1 MAATSAAL
9 SASATTYRTCPR
21 SGLQFERNA
30 ELLMKFNAV
39 TAVVALL
46 VGGILAIGVVLTRW
60 PAVHW
65 LAADTFYTVLTAH
78 GINMLIFWMIFF
90 EVAVLYFCSS
100 TLLRC
105 RIATPRIAW
114 LAYAL
119 MLIGAVMNN
128 IDVFRGNS
136 SVMMTSYVPMMATPW
151 FYLGLILF
159 AVGALIACFVFF
171 GTLVVAKR
179 DKTYQGSVPLV
190 TFGAIVAAIIAV
202 FTIVSGAIILIP
214 TFFLS
219 IGLIKE
225 VDPLIYRTIWWAFG
239 HSSQQINVAAHIS
252 IWYMVAAV
260 VFGAKP
266 MSERVSRGAFLLY
279 IFFLQLASA
288 HHLLA
293 DPGVSTEWKVVNTS
307 YFMYF
312 AVLASMIHGLTV
324 PGAMEVAQRAK
335 GYNKGL
341 FEWLRKAPWGNPTFS
356 GVFISIIGFGFLG
369 GISGVMMGTEQ
380 LNLLIHNT
388 IYVPGHFHATVVIG
402 TTLSFMA
409 LTYFLIPVLFRR
421 ETIAPGLAKIQPYLF
436 GFSMYFFC
444 LVMMGAGTLGVSRR
458 HWDMAF
464 SGAALAYEWPG
475 AAYLMMGLVGIGG
488 IAAITGGALFI
499 YITVGSLLWGKKLDQ
514 GVVSPRFTPI
524 PPTAPT
530 ATAQTYGSAGFTAP
544 GTFVLAMV
552 FLVAFVLYYFI
563 NWKYLAQLWGLS

>member
-1 MAATSAAL
+1 MTVQ
-9 SASATTYRTCPR
+9 TTYRTCPR
-21 SGLQFERNA
+21 SGLQFEKQA
-30 ELLMKFNAV
+30 EALMKINAV

-46 VGGILAIGVVLTRW
+46 VGGLLAIGVVLTRW

-65 LAADTFYTVLTAH
+65 LAADTFYMVLTAH
-78 GINMLIFWMIFF
+78 GIDMLIFWIIFF
-90 EVAVLYFCSS
+90 EVAVLYFASS

-105 RIATPRIAW
+105 RLATPKIAW
-114 LAYAL
+114 AAYAL
-119 MLIGAVMNN
+119 MLIGAIVNN
-128 IDVFRGNS
+128 VSVFQGSS
-136 SVMMTSYVPMMATPW
+136 SVMMTSYVPMMAHW
-151 FYLGLILF
+151 SFYLGLILF

-179 DKTYQGSVPLV
+179 EKTYQGSVPLV
-190 TFGAIVAAIIAV
+190 TFGAITAAIIAV
-202 FTIVSGAIILIP
+202 FTISSGAIILIP
-214 TFFLS
+214 TFLMS
-219 IGLIKE
+219 IGLINE

-252 IWYMVAAV
+252 IWYAVAAIA
-260 VFGAKP
+260 FGAKP

-279 IFFLQLASA
+279 ILFLQLASA

-293 DPGVSTEWKVVNTS
+293 DPGISTEWKVVNTS

-312 AVLASMIHGLTV
+312 AVLASMIHALSI
-324 PGAMEVAQRAK
+324 PGAMEVAQRAR

-356 GVFISIIGFGFLG
+356 GVFIALVGFGFLG

-402 TTLSFMA
+402 TTLTFMA
-409 LTYFLIPVLFRR
+409 LTYFLIPVLFQR
-421 ETIAPGLAKIQPYLF
+421 EMIAPGLAKIQPYLF

-464 SGAALAYEWPG
+464 SGHALAYEWPG
-475 AAYLMMGLVGIGG
+475 AAYLMMGLVGISG
-488 IAAITGGALFI
+488 IVAIAGGAIFV
-499 YITVGSLLWGKKLDQ
+499 YVTVMSVFFGKKLDA
-514 GVVSPRFTPI
+514 GVVSPKFTPLM
-524 PPTAPT
+524 PAAPT
-530 ATAQTYGSAGFTAP
+530 AAAQTYGSAGFVAP
-544 GTFVLAMV
+544 GTFVLAV
-552 FLVAFVLYYFI
+552 FFLVTFVLYYFV
-563 NWKYLAQLWGLS
+563 NWKYLGQLWGLS